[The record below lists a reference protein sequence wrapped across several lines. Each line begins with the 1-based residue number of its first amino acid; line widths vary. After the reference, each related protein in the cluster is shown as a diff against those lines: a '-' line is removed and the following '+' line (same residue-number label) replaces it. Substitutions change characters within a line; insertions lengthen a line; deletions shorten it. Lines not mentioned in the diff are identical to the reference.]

1 MYRLLLN
8 VTIEMH
14 TVGSSMGLSVV
25 HIKDRT
31 IIIPTTLK
39 PARSE
44 FLRIGVVEI
53 TFPGSWV

>member
-14 TVGSSMGLSVV
+14 TVGSSMGLVV
-25 HIKDRT
+25 HIKDLA

-39 PARSE
+39 PAGPK

-53 TFPGSWV
+53 TIPRSLV